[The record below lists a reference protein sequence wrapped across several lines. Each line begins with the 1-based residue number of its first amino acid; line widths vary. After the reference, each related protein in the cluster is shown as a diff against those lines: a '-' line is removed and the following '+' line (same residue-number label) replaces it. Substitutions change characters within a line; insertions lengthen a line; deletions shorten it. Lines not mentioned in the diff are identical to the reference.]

1 VARQGPK
8 RKLPAIPAV
17 APNPCSIA
25 ACRHCGKGSH
35 PRHLCPAKE
44 AQYFCCNSVGHFSS
58 QCVSTTVAS
67 TTESLQEVTTE
78 SSRADKSDNAI
89 AYLDTLG
96 GSKKVWEIDV
106 NVNGTVVTFKVDK
119 GAEVTAFSDARSLG
133 IATPLKKAGLSLFAP
148 DQTPLNFL

>member
-1 VARQGPK
+1 M
-8 RKLPAIPAV
+8 
-17 APNPCSIA
+17 
-25 ACRHCGKGSH
+25 
-35 PRHLCPAKE
+35 
-44 AQYFCCNSVGHFSS
+44 
-58 QCVSTTVAS
+58 
-67 TTESLQEVTTE
+67 TTE

-133 IATPLKKAGLSLFAP
+133 IATPLKKAGLSLFGP
-148 DQTPLNFL
+148 DQTPLNFLGKTTLPFTYVYNGNICD